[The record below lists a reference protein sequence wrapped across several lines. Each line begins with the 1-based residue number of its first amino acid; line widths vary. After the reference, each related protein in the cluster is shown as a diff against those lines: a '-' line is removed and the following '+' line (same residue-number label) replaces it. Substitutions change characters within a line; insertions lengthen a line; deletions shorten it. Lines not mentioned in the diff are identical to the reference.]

1 MKCMCLTFLIEERIL
16 PDGLGIDFKLASEAF
31 ERGRGADCSIP
42 RAYIR
47 LYKNEKRA
55 REET

>member
-1 MKCMCLTFLIEERIL
+1 MIEVRIL
-16 PDGLGIDFKLASEAF
+16 PDGFGIDFKLASEAF

-47 LYKNEKRA
+47 LYRNKKGA

>member
-1 MKCMCLTFLIEERIL
+1 MCLTFLIEERIL